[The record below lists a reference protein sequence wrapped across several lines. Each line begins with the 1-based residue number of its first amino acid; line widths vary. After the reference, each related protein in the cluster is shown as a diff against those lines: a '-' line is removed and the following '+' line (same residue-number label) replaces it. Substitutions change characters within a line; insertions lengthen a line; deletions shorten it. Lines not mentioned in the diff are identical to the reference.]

1 MISENKFLQNITKDK
16 RILLLIIG
24 LLILAIGLFSVAIT
38 SGSSDLDD
46 SNNLITQDN
55 SAISSEASQTE
66 SQNDSSNSSSE
77 TPTDSQSEA
86 VNTSSST
93 NSPTTSTPIQPVNA
107 TNPSSQ
113 ERENDQSLAHQTDSS
128 SIGDSEQLT
137 TSNDDSAEESVD
149 SSTTADESPESPR
162 SRHSITVSL
171 RQTSDE
177 LFFDSSISS
186 TGDEV
191 YKNST
196 WGYIITNNSQCNAQ
210 YFSSMTSYV
219 PDRVRVPSGSLSAKS
234 KLTLTYDDIVGN
246 DFDYR
251 GYYVCFK
258 ATLFN
263 TEPDLNSDKA
273 VIVFKN
279 IRIPSNVFPAQIRTP
294 IKSSTLLIGN
304 NTRLMRGVVA
314 SHHYV
319 RGSSTTSS
327 DQKIDFPYNEKG
339 QHFGI
344 TKELTDNCPT
354 DYAQNDYSVLF
365 VKNELYEVCRV
376 TFTFM
381 IEDMVNQGD
390 SVTYTYPEL
399 TKTLTVTQ

>member
-16 RILLLIIG
+16 RILLLTIG

-77 TPTDSQSEA
+77 TPTDNQSEV

-107 TNPSSQ
+107 TNSSSQ

-128 SIGDSEQLT
+128 SIGDSENQLT

-149 SSTTADESPESPR
+149 SSTTADESPR

-177 LFFDSSISS
+177 LFFDSNISS

-263 TEPDLNSDKA
+263 TESDLNSDKA

-314 SHHYV
+314 SHYYV

>member
-16 RILLLIIG
+16 RILLLTIG

-77 TPTDSQSEA
+77 TPTDNQSEV

-107 TNPSSQ
+107 TNSSSQ

-128 SIGDSEQLT
+128 SIGDSENQLT

-149 SSTTADESPESPR
+149 SSTTADESPR

-177 LFFDSSISS
+177 LFFDSNISS

-263 TEPDLNSDKA
+263 TESDLNSDKA

-327 DQKIDFPYNEKG
+327 DQKIDFPYHEKG